1 MRSCLFQSHFSNRF
15 LHKVYCTYIFHTS
28 NNFTDHKM
36 LIYNFFLQLHS
47 TISSFCKRIYYVHL
61 CVILFLF
68 LSKTEVQ
75 ATNKSCLS
83 GFERLQN
90 QTHLLRFETKLSQ
103 IFFFFYFFQNYILL
117 SNYIRESV
125 YLKTVWSCHFVSSLP
140 LTELES
146 IFPLKDLCREITA
159 EKTNNN
165 RKMY

>member
-103 IFFFFYFFQNYILL
+103 IFFFFLLFSELHITFQLYQGICLLEDCVELPFCVITSFNRTRIDFSPQRPLQRNY
-117 SNYIRESV
+117 
-125 YLKTVWSCHFVSSLP
+125 
-140 LTELES
+140 
-146 IFPLKDLCREITA
+146 CRE
-159 EKTNNN
+159 N
-165 RKMY
+165 